1 MSTYQP
7 RDIPGRDSHYRRSIE
22 LSCQALLQSLQR
34 EHPAIVRRLQ
44 TGAMNRGRQ
53 G

>member
-7 RDIPGRDSHYRRSIE
+7 KDIPGGDSRYRRSME

-34 EHPAIVRRLQ
+34 AHPRIVRRLQ
-44 TGAMNRGRQ
+44 TGAMDRGRQ